1 MHSSQNHSMT
11 SFVLPLE
18 SICLLCIYLIDKQ
31 IAQLENFTN
40 IPHLIIHSWTCAC
53 SCATQP
59 VSFSSFVSTDFLGL
73 SPSWMNRWCMEVE
86 N

>member
-1 MHSSQNHSMT
+1 MPSSQNHSMT
-11 SFVLPLE
+11 SFVLSLE
-18 SICLLCIYLIDKQ
+18 SICLLYIYLIDKQ

-40 IPHLIIHSWTCAC
+40 IPNLIIHSWTCAC
-53 SCATQP
+53 NCATQP

-73 SPSWMNRWCMEVE
+73 RPSWMNRWCMEVE